1 MKVAAIGD
9 NCIDLY
15 EKLDRFY
22 ATGNAVDFAVNM
34 QKLGIDT
41 AVISTTGNDEYGTL
55 MRKTLEEQG
64 IDLSHFQVAE
74 GKTAISYMDLKGLD
88 RIYLDYVEGVM
99 EHVVFT
105 KEDIDFAASCDLVH
119 SAFWGNAHM
128 HLKEIHDKGAKICF
142 DYATEYQDPMV
153 EQTIAYVD
161 YPFFSFEERTAETD
175 RFLKDMVEKGARV
188 AVGTFGDKGSVAYD
202 GKTYYECGIQEA
214 ELVNTIG
221 AGDSYMAGFM
231 NGILKGW
238 DIPKCQEQG
247 AKVAAGVVSVFGP
260 WVD

>member
-1 MKVAAIGD
+1 
-9 NCIDLY
+9 
-15 EKLDRFY
+15 
-22 ATGNAVDFAVNM
+22 
-34 QKLGIDT
+34 
-41 AVISTTGNDEYGTL
+41 
-55 MRKTLEEQG
+55 
-64 IDLSHFQVAE
+64 
-74 GKTAISYMDLKGLD
+74 MDLKGLD

-161 YPFFSFEERTAETD
+161 YPFFSFEERTEETD
-175 RFLKDMVEKGARV
+175 RFLKDMVEKGARI

>member
-1 MKVAAIGD
+1 MTWFILRSG
-9 NCIDLY
+9 
-15 EKLDRFY
+15 
-22 ATGNAVDFAVNM
+22 
-34 QKLGIDT
+34 
-41 AVISTTGNDEYGTL
+41 
-55 MRKTLEEQG
+55 
-64 IDLSHFQVAE
+64 
-74 GKTAISYMDLKGLD
+74 
-88 RIYLDYVEGVM
+88 
-99 EHVVFT
+99 
-105 KEDIDFAASCDLVH
+105 
-119 SAFWGNAHM
+119 
-128 HLKEIHDKGAKICF
+128 DKGAKICF

-161 YPFFSFEERTAETD
+161 YPFFSFEERTEETD
-175 RFLKDMVEKGARV
+175 RFLKDMVEKGARI